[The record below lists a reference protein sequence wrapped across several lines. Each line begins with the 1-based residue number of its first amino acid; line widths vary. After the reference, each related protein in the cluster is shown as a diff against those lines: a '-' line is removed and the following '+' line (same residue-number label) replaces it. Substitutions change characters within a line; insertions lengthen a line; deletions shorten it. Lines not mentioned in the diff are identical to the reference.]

1 MSSASNPTTT
11 TATTAQRR
19 LMRDLR
25 DLTQNPVEGINA
37 APISADNIFQWNAI
51 LDGPD
56 DSLFEDASFVLT
68 LKFPQDYPNHPPD
81 VKFVTRV
88 FHPNIC
94 KVSSS
99 AWIPIDLSDLDMDGS
114 ICLDILQQRWSA
126 SLDVS
131 TLLVSIRSLLTD
143 PNPASPANSEAAML
157 YQNHRRDY
165 ERRVREYIDQQIME
179 DEDNDDGEGGKSGTD
194 KKTSASTSTTT
205 SPSASD

>member
-1 MSSASNPTTT
+1 MSSPATSSDSLMTATTT
-11 TATTAQRR
+11 SATTAQRR

-94 KVSSS
+94 TFILCLTSALVSYSFVS
-99 AWIPIDLSDLDMDGS
+99 DRYGWFDLS
-114 ICLDILQQRWSA
+114 
-126 SLDVS
+126 
-131 TLLVSIRSLLTD
+131 
-143 PNPASPANSEAAML
+143 
-157 YQNHRRDY
+157 
-165 ERRVREYIDQQIME
+165 
-179 DEDNDDGEGGKSGTD
+179 
-194 KKTSASTSTTT
+194 
-205 SPSASD
+205 

>member
-1 MSSASNPTTT
+1 MSSAPNPTTT
-11 TATTAQRR
+11 TTTTAQRR

-25 DLTQNPVEGINA
+25 DLTQNPVDGINA
-37 APISADNIFQWNAI
+37 APISTDNIFQWNAI

-81 VKFVTRV
+81 VKFVTKV
-88 FHPNIC
+88 FHPNIY
-94 KVSSS
+94 
-99 AWIPIDLSDLDMDGS
+99 MDGS

-179 DEDNDDGEGGKSGTD
+179 DEDNDEKDDGKSATD
-194 KKTSASTSTTT
+194 KKHNITMTTTT
-205 SPSASD
+205 SPQPPSA

>member
-1 MSSASNPTTT
+1 MSSSSSASDGRMTATTT
-11 TATTAQRR
+11 TSTTAQRR

-81 VKFVTRV
+81 VKFVTKV

-94 KVSSS
+94 AS
-99 AWIPIDLSDLDMDGS
+99 ATRLHRQPNELFSAFRYGWIDLFGY
-114 ICLDILQQRWSA
+114 SA
-126 SLDVS
+126 
-131 TLLVSIRSLLTD
+131 T
-143 PNPASPANSEAAML
+143 P
-157 YQNHRRDY
+157 
-165 ERRVREYIDQQIME
+165 ME
-179 DEDNDDGEGGKSGTD
+179 C
-194 KKTSASTSTTT
+194 
-205 SPSASD
+205 

>member
-1 MSSASNPTTT
+1 MSSSSNPTTT

-37 APISADNIFQWNAI
+37 APVSADNIFQWNAI

-81 VKFVTRV
+81 VKFVTKV
-88 FHPNIC
+88 FHPNIY
-94 KVSSS
+94 
-99 AWIPIDLSDLDMDGS
+99 MDGS

-179 DEDNDDGEGGKSGTD
+179 DEDNDENGDGTSSTD
-194 KKTSASTSTTT
+194 KKNNITATTT
-205 SPSASD
+205 TASPPPQPPSASD

>member
-1 MSSASNPTTT
+1 MSSISNPTTT

-37 APISADNIFQWNAI
+37 APVSADNIFQWNAI
-51 LDGPD
+51 LDGPE

-81 VKFVTRV
+81 VKFVTKV
-88 FHPNIC
+88 FHPNIY
-94 KVSSS
+94 
-99 AWIPIDLSDLDMDGS
+99 MDGS

-179 DEDNDDGEGGKSGTD
+179 DDDNDEGEHGKSATD
-194 KKTSASTSTTT
+194 KKSNVATTTTT
-205 SPSASD
+205 SPPPSASD

>member
-1 MSSASNPTTT
+1 MSSVPNPTTT

-25 DLTQNPVEGINA
+25 DLTQNPVEGVNA

-51 LDGPD
+51 LDGPE

-81 VKFVTRV
+81 VKFVTKV
-88 FHPNIC
+88 FHPNIY
-94 KVSSS
+94 
-99 AWIPIDLSDLDMDGS
+99 MDGS

-179 DEDNDDGEGGKSGTD
+179 EDDNDESGHGKSATD
-194 KKTSASTSTTT
+194 KKNNVTTTT
-205 SPSASD
+205 SPSQPPAASD

>member
-1 MSSASNPTTT
+1 MPHKFRLERLIMSSSSNPTTT

-37 APISADNIFQWNAI
+37 APVSADNIFQWNAI

-81 VKFVTRV
+81 VKFVTKV
-88 FHPNIC
+88 FHPNIY
-94 KVSSS
+94 
-99 AWIPIDLSDLDMDGS
+99 MDGS

-179 DEDNDDGEGGKSGTD
+179 DEDNDENGDGTSTTD
-194 KKTSASTSTTT
+194 KKNNITATTTT
-205 SPSASD
+205 SPPPPSASD

>member
-1 MSSASNPTTT
+1 MSSLPNPTTIT
-11 TATTAQRR
+11 PTTAQRR

-37 APISADNIFQWNAI
+37 APVNADNIFQWNAI
-51 LDGPD
+51 LDGPE

-81 VKFVTRV
+81 VKFVTKV
-88 FHPNIC
+88 FHPNIY
-94 KVSSS
+94 
-99 AWIPIDLSDLDMDGS
+99 MDGS

-143 PNPASPANSEAAML
+143 PNPASPANSEAATL

-179 DEDNDDGEGGKSGTD
+179 DEDNDDNEDEKSALD
-194 KKTSASTSTTT
+194 KKNNIGTSTTT
-205 SPSASD
+205 SSPPAASD